1 MFFNSE
7 PRKKIFP
14 CRNLHKN
21 DKAGKIY
28 KKPRN
33 NDFLIFDDIYSEGN
47 YLWGLQNLTYY
58 FHSDNRI
65 YRLKIYR
72 F

>member
-7 PRKKIFP
+7 LRIIFFP
-14 CRNLHKN
+14 PVGTYTKN
-21 DKAGKIY
+21 DKEGKIY

-47 YLWGLQNLTYY
+47 YL
-58 FHSDNRI
+58 
-65 YRLKIYR
+65 
-72 F
+72 

>member
-7 PRKKIFP
+7 LGIIFFP
-14 CRNLHKN
+14 CRNLYKN
-21 DKAGKIY
+21 DKEGKIY

-47 YLWGLQNLTYY
+47 YLQGLQNLTYH

-65 YRLKIYR
+65 YGLKIYR
-72 F
+72 I